1 MLTHNDIFIWI
12 RKYKNKTKENEK
24 MKTRTEIKEA
34 MKSHKRAIRKA
45 TAFQMIAY
53 FIAAVVYSVV
63 CVAIN
68 AYIGWFLMNWL
79 FAFIIAAP
87 ILLREENII
96 KHHKRAINKL
106 YDELDTLESIS
117 RSENVIRVNFKKIS
131 K

>member
-1 MLTHNDIFIWI
+1 
-12 RKYKNKTKENEK
+12 

-117 RSENVIRVNFKKIS
+117 RSENVIRVNF
-131 K
+131 